1 MVNLL
6 VHLDKG
12 GEGSMRWI
20 NVSLM
25 IVSMARN
32 MVKSPMWISSLF
44 FCLGTF
50 LGETFV
56 ASKGC
61 LVALH
66 QRWVWTYWWSSME
79 MERIGAYGGWVGVF
93 LWDGD
98 KVALIWVYS
107 NQIFYLWFYLWCNL
121 ADLIWIV

>member
-32 MVKSPMWISSLF
+32 MVKSPMWISSPFFLF
-44 FCLGTF
+44 GYLFGWDICCFQGLPGCAPPALGMN
-50 LGETFV
+50 L
-56 ASKGC
+56 
-61 LVALH
+61 LV
-66 QRWVWTYWWSSME
+66 E
-79 MERIGAYGGWVGVF
+79 
-93 LWDGD
+93 
-98 KVALIWVYS
+98 
-107 NQIFYLWFYLWCNL
+107 
-121 ADLIWIV
+121 